1 MDKYNSL
8 MDLTIGDLREKMAYL
23 DSDIELR
30 DFLDSL
36 LTEDEFDDWTE
47 DSEDYDEDYDDEDE
61 YYEDEDED
69 EEESYW
75 DCLDDDARNTA
86 ELVADDIKKGNYSL
100 EVASTVLSKEIIDV
114 VKTLL

>member
-47 DSEDYDEDYDDEDE
+47 DSEDYDDEDE
-61 YYEDEDED
+61 YCEDED

-100 EVASTVLSKEIIDV
+100 KVASTVLSKEIIDV

>member
-1 MDKYNSL
+1 

-23 DSDIELR
+23 DSDIELK

-47 DSEDYDEDYDDEDE
+47 DNEDYDEDTDDEDYDDEDE

-69 EEESYW
+69 EDDNENYW
-75 DCLDDDARNTA
+75 DCLDDNARNTA
-86 ELVADDIKKGNYSL
+86 KLVADDIKKGNYSL
-100 EVASTVLSKEIIDV
+100 KVASTVLSEEIINA

>member
-47 DSEDYDEDYDDEDE
+47 DSEDYDDEDE
-61 YYEDEDED
+61 YYEDEDEDED

-100 EVASTVLSKEIIDV
+100 KVASTVLSKEITDV